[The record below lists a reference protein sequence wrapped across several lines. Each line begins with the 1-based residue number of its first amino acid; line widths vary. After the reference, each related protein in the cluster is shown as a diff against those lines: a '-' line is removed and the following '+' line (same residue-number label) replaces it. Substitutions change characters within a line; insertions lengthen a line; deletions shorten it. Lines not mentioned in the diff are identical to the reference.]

1 MQTILITSQFGDTQH
16 RISWAVSPMGLSQS
30 ALLVF
35 LPLLVDLTGLSYSQW
50 AQLFAQGMG
59 TYIAGS
65 LIWPLLLPKLGYRFC
80 LMLGLWGYAVSM
92 ILFSAVLWSRGS
104 NHLQPDQS
112 YWGFSASR
120 LLYGAFASALLPVA
134 QSWSADITAPQ
145 QRLQAFSRISMQLA
159 ASRALG
165 PVLAAGLGWIHWILL
180 PLVLALWPILLT
192 VLLSSAPLPATS
204 APTRPLLQ
212 SLRGMM
218 PPVWLGLI
226 ALSTTALAS
235 SLQFQL
241 SPALQILTH
250 TDPEQLSL
258 LLAGLLVAAAAL
270 GVGAHKLQ
278 SRHPPLHPQLRQLWI
293 ALLLTVCAF
302 TLLNTHNPWLF
313 VIIVLVM
320 SIGLAW
326 LTPIYSTQLSLHTEQ
341 QHLVAA
347 QLGITHILGHLVGL
361 SITALALEQSQQ
373 CVYIWLA
380 ILGALL
386 AVSSLSYRSQH

>member
-1 MQTILITSQFGDTQH
+1 MQTILITGQFGDTQH

-92 ILFSAVLWSRGS
+92 ILFSAVLWSQGS

-120 LLYGAFASALLPVA
+120 LLYGAFTSVLLPVA

-380 ILGALL
+380 MLGALL